1 VFTPFGSLALKDFH
15 QFGVWQRFGT
25 NLATSP
31 QLVDPEEIV
40 DSILLEPVSSRISE
54 HSVQI
59 NPVEVPQGVIRFK
72 LRVKV

>member
-31 QLVDPEEIV
+31 QLFDPEEIV
-40 DSILLEPVSSRISE
+40 DSILLDPS
-54 HSVQI
+54 
-59 NPVEVPQGVIRFK
+59 K
-72 LRVKV
+72 LKDPGEQLKRVVVFPY